1 MNRLH
6 TISISAAA
14 VLALAFASC
23 STAQYRVASVERSR
37 ILIDSRYDNSTDPE
51 VVRTN
56 NALLERKKLVDAE
69 MNPVQG
75 HAAENLWVKRPE
87 SPLSNLLADIL
98 VWGGAKFNEQPDFAV
113 YNMGGIRAALSK
125 GTVTRGNILDVAPF
139 DNKICFLTLSGADV
153 LELFGQIAMR
163 HGEGL
168 SP

>member
-6 TISISAAA
+6 TISLSAAA
-14 VLALAFASC
+14 LALTLASC
-23 STAQYRVASVERSR
+23 STKQYQVASVERTR

-87 SPLSNLLADIL
+87 SPLSNLHMLNTKVRESL
-98 VWGGAKFNEQPDFAV
+98 MSFLLMVNRESQ
-113 YNMGGIRAALSK
+113 L
-125 GTVTRGNILDVAPF
+125 
-139 DNKICFLTLSGADV
+139 CFCFFSI
-153 LELFGQIAMR
+153 ELPLRKELMT
-163 HGEGL
+163 
-168 SP
+168 S

>member
-14 VLALAFASC
+14 ALALAFASC

-87 SPLSNLLADIL
+87 SPLSTFSPTYSC
-98 VWGGAKFNEQPDFAV
+98 GAAQSSTSSPTSPCTTW
-113 YNMGGIRAALSK
+113 AAYAL
-125 GTVTRGNILDVAPF
+125 R
-139 DNKICFLTLSGADV
+139 
-153 LELFGQIAMR
+153 
-163 HGEGL
+163 
-168 SP
+168 

>member
-14 VLALAFASC
+14 ALALAFASC

-87 SPLSNLLADIL
+87 SPL
-98 VWGGAKFNEQPDFAV
+98 
-113 YNMGGIRAALSK
+113 
-125 GTVTRGNILDVAPF
+125 
-139 DNKICFLTLSGADV
+139 
-153 LELFGQIAMR
+153 
-163 HGEGL
+163 
-168 SP
+168 